1 MDSRRSISYISLA
14 EYVVLRHAVLF
25 SYPLLSLNGGTI
37 VRRTFL
43 FSAIGVILTAQFLA
57 AASVYDYELNTINYE
72 RVRLSDFKG
81 KVLMIVNVASYCGY
95 TPQYAGL
102 QKLYLAHKDQGF
114 VIIGVPSNDFGQ
126 GEPGSDPEIKRFCLR
141 KYDVT
146 FPMMSKGFIKANP
159 RIPLYDYL
167 TDERQNPK
175 TGGEIRWNFTKF
187 LIGRNGTIL
196 ARFEPAVTPE
206 DPSLVTAVENALR

>member
-1 MDSRRSISYISLA
+1 M
-14 EYVVLRHAVLF
+14 
-25 SYPLLSLNGGTI
+25 
-37 VRRTFL
+37 
-43 FSAIGVILTAQFLA
+43 LTAQLLS
-57 AASVYDYELNTINYE
+57 AASVYDYELNTLNYE
-72 RVRLSDFKG
+72 RVHLRDFTG

-114 VIIGVPSNDFGQ
+114 VIIGVPSNDFGE
-126 GEPGSDPEIKRFCLR
+126 GEPGSDPEIKQFCRR

-146 FPMMSKGFIKANP
+146 FPMMSKVFVKANP

-187 LIGRNGTIL
+187 LIGRDGAIL
-196 ARFEPAVTPE
+196 ARFEPDVTPE
-206 DPSLVTAVENALR
+206 DPSLIKAVENALR

>member
-1 MDSRRSISYISLA
+1 MPYYLVSR
-14 EYVVLRHAVLF
+14 LRFNCGITVQ
-25 SYPLLSLNGGTI
+25 
-37 VRRTFL
+37 RKFL
-43 FSAIGVILTAQFLA
+43 FSAIGVILAAQFLS

-102 QKLYLAHKDQGF
+102 QKLYLAHKDQGL
-114 VIIGVPSNDFGQ
+114 VIIGIPSNDFGQ

-159 RIPLYDYL
+159 RIPLYEYL
-167 TDERQNPK
+167 TDERLNPK

-206 DPSLVTAVENALR
+206 DPSLITAVENALR